1 MFATRSAVLS
11 LAAGLLAIGGA
22 QAADLPVKAR
32 AVEYVRV
39 CSLYGA
45 GFFYI
50 PGTDTCIKIG
60 GYFRADVT
68 FNGGAH
74 GQPAWSGDI
83 GEHDRYFDY
92 FSDRSRMALQIDTR
106 TATEFG
112 VVRTFGHA
120 NFQFTTLGNNT
131 FSPNS
136 LATNLGNN
144 QNLLDTPGDGFVGI
158 EYLFI
163 QFAGFTFGKSAS
175 AYATPWQ
182 GFPSNI
188 TSFLMG
194 GQNTDTGVP
203 NIQYT
208 ADFGSGLSFTA
219 GLEDPTVWD
228 RTFLYNLST
237 GLNAVGTTG
246 NAYAGVHAPDMNV
259 RFRVDQAWGLFQ
271 ISAAAHQVDGAY
283 PERQQRDSQQSVGN
297 FGPPRYQMGR
307 LGDGGLVDQE
317 HPDRRGRRL
326 EDGRKLRQGRQQE
339 RDFDRR
345 SLADLRDIRRQRPR
359 LPEPWLRCHHRR
371 GVAATAERRHRR
383 HQADGVVWFP
393 WRVYAQLE
401 CILVER
407 LVRRRILCAV

>member
-1 MFATRSAVLS
+1 MICATQFGGLSTFAFATRSAVLS

-112 VVRTFGHA
+112 AVRTFGQA

-131 FSPNS
+131 FNPNS

-246 NAYAGVHAPDMNV
+246 NA
-259 RFRVDQAWGLFQ
+259 
-271 ISAAAHQVDGAY
+271 
-283 PERQQRDSQQSVGN
+283 
-297 FGPPRYQMGR
+297 
-307 LGDGGLVDQE
+307 
-317 HPDRRGRRL
+317 
-326 EDGRKLRQGRQQE
+326 
-339 RDFDRR
+339 
-345 SLADLRDIRRQRPR
+345 
-359 LPEPWLRCHHRR
+359 
-371 GVAATAERRHRR
+371 
-383 HQADGVVWFP
+383 
-393 WRVYAQLE
+393 
-401 CILVER
+401 
-407 LVRRRILCAV
+407 